1 MTNPPIRKDPLF
13 WDLLID
19 FLIKDI
25 ISRPQLYPF
34 FKGVYYINYILL
46 SKEMFTRLILAF
58 IQRCLQDKNK
68 YLGNNKIEYIR
79 MSKTIFIQSY
89 YYLPFPTFRQ

>member
-1 MTNPPIRKDPLF
+1 MTDPPIWKDPLF

-46 SKEMFTRLILAF
+46 SKEMFK
-58 IQRCLQDKNK
+58 D
-68 YLGNNKIEYIR
+68 
-79 MSKTIFIQSY
+79 
-89 YYLPFPTFRQ
+89 